1 MIDNIDTNLLAELS
15 EEEREVAIKI
25 LKQYAEAGI
34 SETFTALQNADFEE
48 VPVDIHTFLH
58 DRRYLGNALYDADGK
73 FTVYPY

>member
-1 MIDNIDTNLLAELS
+1 MIDNIDTSLLAELS

-48 VPVDIHTFLH
+48 VPVDIFIVRIL
-58 DRRYLGNALYDADGK
+58 LNKK
-73 FTVYPY
+73 FQHLLI